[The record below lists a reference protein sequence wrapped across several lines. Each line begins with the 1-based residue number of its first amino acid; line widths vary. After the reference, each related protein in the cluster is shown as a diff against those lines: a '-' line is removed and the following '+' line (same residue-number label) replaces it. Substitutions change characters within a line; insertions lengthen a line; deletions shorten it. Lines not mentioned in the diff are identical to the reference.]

1 MPMTNPKQKNIPKI
15 FQSKVLIVIE
25 IAIVLFLIVAVGQE
39 VVRRKSVQEEVSRL
53 ELQIEQLES
62 QNVHLAETLKEMTSE
77 NYIEKEARRKLD
89 LQKKGETVILVPH
102 EETDTVLVSKDSQ
115 DSSEA
120 KPANPSQWWSYFF
133 GTTI

>member
-1 MPMTNPKQKNIPKI
+1 MNNFKQKYIPRI
-15 FQSKVLIVIE
+15 FKSKVLIVLE

-102 EETDTVLVSKDSQ
+102 EETDTILVSKDSQ
-115 DSSEA
+115 DSAETRN
-120 KPANPSQWWSYFF
+120 ANPSQWWNYFF